1 MYVNIISKQSYV
13 KRNNPKNQPIY
24 SHKKSR
30 PIRSLAYRP
39 KALELQLPYIA
50 RHTLLSTSPTPN
62 VRVTMPAAIPPIT
75 GMLRRGLVLDL
86 SVAFGFGTTF
96 GYLWWYGF
104 HLPRVR
110 ERDTYYARLEADRAA
125 GRV

>member
-1 MYVNIISKQSYV
+1 
-13 KRNNPKNQPIY
+13 
-24 SHKKSR
+24 
-30 PIRSLAYRP
+30 
-39 KALELQLPYIA
+39 
-50 RHTLLSTSPTPN
+50 
-62 VRVTMPAAIPPIT
+62 MPAAIAPIT

-86 SVAFGFGTTF
+86 SVAFENELGSTWRDQRILAKPTSAYRMRHILESGIERPVEGIRAWKKRLTNQHSPPTGFGTTF

-110 ERDTYYARLEADRAA
+110 ERDVYYARLEADRAA

>member
-1 MYVNIISKQSYV
+1 
-13 KRNNPKNQPIY
+13 
-24 SHKKSR
+24 
-30 PIRSLAYRP
+30 
-39 KALELQLPYIA
+39 
-50 RHTLLSTSPTPN
+50 
-62 VRVTMPAAIPPIT
+62 MPAAIPPIT
-75 GMLRRGLVLDL
+75 GVSVPLPSSRLAPIGLMLRRGLVLDL

>member
-1 MYVNIISKQSYV
+1 MSGQIKSPTSIDQSGA
-13 KRNNPKNQPIY
+13 
-24 SHKKSR
+24 
-30 PIRSLAYRP
+30 SLTAR
-39 KALELQLPYIA
+39 KLQLQFPSTSP
-50 RHTLLSTSPTPN
+50 RHSLPSTSPTPN

-110 ERDTYYARLEADRAA
+110 ERDTFYARLEAERAA